1 MSKLKYRRQV
11 AALLVRRVKGQLQV
25 LMITSRRSGHWLI
38 PKGWP
43 MQRRT
48 AAEAAAQEAFE
59 EAGVVG
65 EVTSRP
71 RGRYHYTKVFD
82 DRTTAPCMVD
92 VFVLKAAKQ
101 RDKWREKNMR
111 KRRWMNLSRAAKSA
125 HERGLAD
132 LLRQFAKRPETD
144 A

>member
-1 MSKLKYRRQV
+1 VSKSKHRKQV
-11 AALLVRRVKGQLQV
+11 AALPVRKVRGELQV

-43 MQRRT
+43 MERRT
-48 AAEAAAQEAFE
+48 AAEAAAQEALE

-65 EVTSRP
+65 KITSRP
-71 RGRYHYTKVFD
+71 RDRYRYLKVFD
-82 DRTTAPCMVD
+82 DQTAAPCMVD

-101 RDKWREKNMR
+101 REDWREKSVR

-125 HERGLAD
+125 HERGLAN
-132 LLRQFAKRPETD
+132 LLRRLAKNSRAEG
-144 A
+144 